1 MNSRSDR
8 STGFVKRSFDLI
20 LTIPLLIVLVP
31 VFLLL
36 GIAITWES
44 EGPVFFRQ
52 RRLGFRGHEFRIF
65 KFRTM
70 VNAPENNASAGLLH
84 VDDPRIT
91 RIGRILRKYRLDELP
106 QLINVLK
113 GEMSL
118 VGPRPLLPEYL
129 DSYSKEDRRRMDVP
143 PGITG
148 WQQVHGAATNTWE
161 QRVTLDLWYVD
172 HRNVLID
179 FYTMFLT
186 IIVVLKADTV
196 YGKDGF
202 QRSGVPSRS
211 STGKAESELPHNLGE
226 EDHP

>member
-1 MNSRSDR
+1 MNRRSNR
-8 STGFVKRSFDLI
+8 PRGVIKRVVDLT
-20 LTIPLLIVLVP
+20 LTIPLLIALVP
-31 VFLLL
+31 VFLVL
-36 GIAITWES
+36 GIAIKLES
-44 EGPVFFRQ
+44 AGPVFFRQ
-52 RRLGFRGHEFRIF
+52 RRLGFRGREFRIY

-70 VNAPENNASAGLLH
+70 VDAAEHNPSGGFLH

-91 RIGRILRKYRLDELP
+91 RSGKVLRKYRLDELP

-161 QRVTLDLWYVD
+161 QRVSLDLWYVD
-172 HRNVLID
+172 HHNVLID
-179 FYTMFLT
+179 FYTMFRT

-202 QRSGVPSRS
+202 QRSGVPTHS
-211 STGKAESELPHNLGE
+211 SIGKAESELPHDLGE
-226 EDHP
+226 EDRL